1 MQKSLGFTLIELL
14 VVVLII
20 GILAAVAVP
29 QYEKAVWKSRTA
41 ALITAVKSIGEA
53 ASVYQLANGTY
64 PKEFSELDVDLDLPI
79 KGGGVQCGNTLGS
92 SSDGVRGNDMYEV
105 MLNVSGSFSLVS
117 SNFKK
122 GPYRCG
128 GFAYVI
134 KKFGSAS
141 PGQVYCWEYAN
152 GGFTAGQGEFCE
164 KIMKSTYEG
173 TSDGYRYYRMP

>member
-1 MQKSLGFTLIELL
+1 MKKGFTLIELL

-20 GILAAVAVP
+20 GILAATAFP

-41 ALITAVKSIGEA
+41 ALITAVKSVGA
-53 ASVYQLANGTY
+53 SASVYQLANGTY
-64 PKEFSELDVDLDLPI
+64 PKEFSELDLDLDLPI
-79 KGGGVQCGNTLGS
+79 KGGGVQCGNSLGS

-117 SNFKK
+117 STFKQ

-134 KKFGSAS
+134 EKFDTAS
-141 PGQVYCWEYAN
+141 PGQVYCWERVSVTLP
-152 GGFTAGQGEFCE
+152 GVFCE
-164 KIMKSTYEG
+164 KLMKAEYEG
-173 TSDGYRYYRMP
+173 TSDGYRYYKMP